1 MSVMYS
7 LPFYVAHNA
16 EYTALLWQRVQR
28 ETQEFCF
35 LRIQTLLPSFG
46 CNGQESQ
53 LPNTESC
60 WGGLTHLF
68 LSVRALMETNKT
80 G

>member
-1 MSVMYS
+1 MYS
-7 LPFYVAHNA
+7 LPFYIAHDA

-28 ETQEFCF
+28 ETQEFGF

-46 CNGQESQ
+46 CNSQESQ

-60 WGGLTHLF
+60 WGTDSSFPFGESPHG
-68 LSVRALMETNKT
+68 NKQDRVN
-80 G
+80 